1 MSHFAHFTTAHL
13 CPLGPRDRMNC
24 SETECSNHTWV
35 YFWASP
41 WHCQNLHTC
50 PVATTSSQCFH
61 LVLIGH
67 ATLVSYGSIYFG
79 GSPRVPCNP
88 FVSTCSCRCGTTAGG
103 HWWPT
108 SIGDRNS
115 LRGKYYPNLLIR
127 HKGSQRIY
135 VSLNRWVVNSAA
147 PGNSLARSG
156 LSVATVL

>member
-1 MSHFAHFTTAHL
+1 VSFWPFKFQNQQFFRDLHL
-13 CPLGPRDRMNC
+13 YLAFELFLCASGRRTLNSWYPKLASLARSSFRPARYRC
-24 SETECSNHTWV
+24 WEFIQLV
-35 YFWASP
+35 ALLFWI
-41 WHCQNLHTC
+41 
-50 PVATTSSQCFH
+50 VATDIAASYSSTY
-61 LVLIGH
+61 L
-67 ATLVSYGSIYFG
+67 YD
-79 GSPRVPCNP
+79 
-88 FVSTCSCRCGTTAGG
+88 

-115 LRGKYYPNLLIR
+115 LRGKYYPNLLSR

>member
-1 MSHFAHFTTAHL
+1 VNFNLTRSLYLFDSYSIPHQTHHSIRAEQDTLVPPPPLNFQSPELSPSSRRWNEMVMALTPPPHL
-13 CPLGPRDRMNC
+13 WWALFPPSSWPLTSSYFNFCQPLGMP
-24 SETECSNHTWV
+24 
-35 YFWASP
+35 
-41 WHCQNLHTC
+41 
-50 PVATTSSQCFH
+50 
-61 LVLIGH
+61 
-67 ATLVSYGSIYFG
+67 
-79 GSPRVPCNP
+79 
-88 FVSTCSCRCGTTAGG
+88 
-103 HWWPT
+103 WWPT